1 MRTPAGK
8 DCPHYYADFNRG
20 RRVQECRLIEQNKT
34 SPAWQP
40 ADCGNCKVPDVLRAN
55 ASPSM
60 RLELT
65 VRPGL
70 VFGLGR
76 HLEMA
81 ASCDKHNIVIK
92 DPFVGCEQCNS
103 ERPAIHA
110 FLDSLERDM
119 PDDQRNA

>member
-1 MRTPAGK
+1 MKTPAGK

-20 RRVQECRLIEQNKT
+20 RRVQECRLIEQNKA
-34 SPAWQP
+34 SPGWQA
-40 ADCGNCKVPDVLRAN
+40 ADCSHCTVPDILRAN
-55 ASPSM
+55 ASPAM
-60 RLELT
+60 RLGLT

-76 HLEMA
+76 HLDLIA
-81 ASCDKHNIVIK
+81 TCDKHNIMIK
-92 DPFVGCEQCNS
+92 DPFVGCEQCNA

-119 PDDQRNA
+119 PDDPRNA

>member
-8 DCPHYYADFNRG
+8 DCAHYYADFNRG
-20 RRVQECRLIEQNKT
+20 RSVQECRLIEDNKV
-34 SPAWQP
+34 SPNWQP
-40 ADCGNCKVPDVLRAN
+40 TDCTNCTVPDILRSN

-60 RLELT
+60 HLQLT

-70 VFGLGR
+70 IFGLGR
-76 HLEMA
+76 HLELTA
-81 ASCDKHNIVIK
+81 TCDKHNIVII
-92 DPFVGCEQCNS
+92 DPFVGCEQCNA

-119 PDDQRNA
+119 PDDLRNA